1 MNAFNRLIMLVV
13 AVLLIAVPVLLFLV
27 GFRILPAEQVS
38 AYVPYRGVLDALDA
52 LAAFSFD
59 ASARTMTAVVG
70 ILVAL
75 VALLLL
81 LREVPL
87 GKRVTRKALIE
98 ETPGREIAITAG
110 AVRQLAEA
118 AAREVG
124 ADSPSCSLA
133 SDKNRRYDVACDI
146 RVSRSQNFTELA
158 ASVRDNIQRVLE
170 EQQVPV
176 KDVEV
181 TVQGTASQEG

>member
-1 MNAFNRLIMLVV
+1 MNAFNRLIMLVL
-13 AVLLIAVPVLLFLV
+13 ALLLIAVPVLLFLI
-27 GFRILPAEQVS
+27 GFRILPAEQVN
-38 AYVPYRGVLDALDA
+38 AYVPYRGGLDALDT
-52 LAAFSFD
+52 LVAFSFD
-59 ASARTMTAVVG
+59 AGARTLIAIIG

-75 VALLLL
+75 VALFLL
-81 LREVPL
+81 LREIPL
-87 GKRVTRKALIE
+87 GKRVARKTLIE
-98 ETPGREIAITAG
+98 ETPGREISITAG

-133 SDKNRRYDVACDI
+133 SDKNRRYEVACDI
-146 RVSRSQNFTELA
+146 RVPGSQNFTELA
-158 ASVRDNIQRVLE
+158 ASVRDNIQRVLK

-181 TVQGTASQEG
+181 TVQGTASRQG

>member
-1 MNAFNRLIMLVV
+1 VNAFNRLIMLVI
-13 AVLLIAVPVLLFLV
+13 ALLLIAIPVLLFLI

-38 AYVPYRGVLDALDA
+38 AYVPYRGALDALDT
-52 LAAFSFD
+52 LASFSFD
-59 ASARTMTAVVG
+59 AGARTITAIIGV
-70 ILVAL
+70 LVAL
-75 VALLLL
+75 VALFLL
-81 LREVPL
+81 LREISL
-87 GKRVTRKALIE
+87 GKRVARKTLIE

-146 RVSRSQNFTELA
+146 RVSKSQNFTELA
-158 ASVRDNIQRVLE
+158 ASVRDNIQRVLK

-181 TVQGTASQEG
+181 TVQGTASREG

>member
-1 MNAFNRLIMLVV
+1 MNAFNRLIMLVI
-13 AVLLIAVPVLLFLV
+13 ALLLIAVPVLLFLI

-38 AYVPYRGVLDALDA
+38 TYVPYRGALDALDA

-59 ASARTMTAVVG
+59 AGARTVTAIIG
-70 ILVAL
+70 ALVAL
-75 VALLLL
+75 VALFLL
-81 LREVPL
+81 LREIPL
-87 GKRVTRKALIE
+87 GKRVARKALIE

-124 ADSPSCSLA
+124 ADSPTCSLA
-133 SDKNRRYDVACDI
+133 TKKRRYDVACGI

-181 TVQGTASQEG
+181 TVQGTASREG

>member
-75 VALLLL
+75 VALFLL

-133 SDKNRRYDVACDI
+133 SDKNRRYDVACNI
-146 RVSRSQNFTELA
+146 QVPRSQNFTELA
-158 ASVRDNIQRVLE
+158 ARVRDNIKRMLE

-181 TVQGTASQEG
+181 TVQGTASREG

>member
-1 MNAFNRLIMLVV
+1 MLVI
-13 AVLLIAVPVLLFLV
+13 ALLLIAVPVLLFLV
-27 GFRILPAEQVS
+27 GFRILPAEQVH
-38 AYVPYRGVLDALDA
+38 AYVPYRGALDALDA

-59 ASARTMTAVVG
+59 AGARTLTAVVG

-75 VALLLL
+75 AALFLL

-87 GKRVTRKALIE
+87 GKRVARKTLIE
-98 ETPGREIAITAG
+98 ETPGREVAITAG
-110 AVRQLAEA
+110 AVRRFAEA

-124 ADSPSCSLA
+124 ADSPTCSLA
-133 SDKNRRYDVACDI
+133 TEKRRYDVACDI

-158 ASVRDNIQRVLE
+158 ASVRDNIRRVLE

-181 TVQGTASQEG
+181 TVQGTASREG